1 MIVGFT
7 PMKFDEGSTTMAETK
22 RMTAEQV
29 VGYLLEGEGL
39 DFLRESLAWV
49 VQQLM
54 EVEVSE
60 LVGAS
65 RGERAPEERLT
76 HRNGYR
82 PRVWSTRAGELELA
96 IPKIRRG
103 SYVPSFLEPRK
114 RSEQALVSVVQEAYV
129 AGVSTRKVDQ
139 VVESLGLRISKS
151 EVSRI
156 CAGLDEQVEAFRNR
170 PLEGRYPYLW
180 LDAKVEKVRDGG
192 RVVQKALVL
201 AYAVHE
207 SGYREVI
214 GLDVGE
220 CETEAFWRSFLRSL
234 AKRGLTG
241 VQLVVSDADAGL
253 KAAIGQV
260 LGCPWQRCT
269 VHFLRETLGHVRKD
283 QQGMV
288 AALLRPIFNG
298 DDRDAARELVRDA
311 LERLKK
317 PLPKVAALLEDAEED
332 LLAFYCFPAMH
343 WPKLRSTNPLERV
356 NREIGRRTDVVG
368 IFPNDRA
375 LIRLATSPAHPVL
388 SGHLIRPR
396 RSRCREFGRRGWRLW
411 RTVAPARRAA
421 SRRRA
426 GRCAG
431 ARGARSRWCSGC
443 CGASRLTSSL
453 VRRGSRRAGSPAGG
467 RSSSRRVVRG

>member
-1 MIVGFT
+1 
-7 PMKFDEGSTTMAETK
+7 MAETK

-39 DFLRESLAWV
+39 DFLRESLSWV
-49 VQQLM
+49 VGRLM
-54 EVEVSE
+54 EAEVSG

-65 RGERAPEERLT
+65 LGERAPEERLT

-82 PRVWSTRAGELELA
+82 SRPWSTRAGEIELA

-103 SYVPSFLEPRK
+103 SYFPSFLEPRM
-114 RSEQALVSVVQEAYV
+114 RSEQALVAVVQEAYV

-139 VVESLGLRISKS
+139 LVESLGLRISKS

-192 RVVQKALVL
+192 RVVPKALVL

-220 CETEAFWRSFLRSL
+220 CETEAFWRSFLRGL
-234 AKRGLTG
+234 VKRGLSG
-241 VQLVVSDADAGL
+241 VQLVVSDAHAGL
-253 KAAIGQV
+253 KRALAQV
-260 LGCPWQRCT
+260 LECPWQRCT

-288 AALLRPIFNG
+288 AALLRPIFNADG
-298 DDRDAARELVRDA
+298 RDAARELVGDA
-311 LERLKK
+311 LERLRK
-317 PLPKVAALLEDAEED
+317 PLAKVAALLEEAEED
-332 LLAFYCFPAMH
+332 LLGFYAFPVMH

-368 IFPNDRA
+368 IFPNDKA
-375 LIRLATSPAHPVL
+375 LIRLAASVIIEQNDEWLVGHRYLSAHSLDAIL
-388 SGHLIRPR
+388 SDFNKDNDEEET
-396 RSRCREFGRRGWRLW
+396 RE
-411 RTVAPARRAA
+411 
-421 SRRRA
+421 
-426 GRCAG
+426 
-431 ARGARSRWCSGC
+431 
-443 CGASRLTSSL
+443 LTT
-453 VRRGSRRAGSPAGG
+453 A
-467 RSSSRRVVRG
+467 

>member
-1 MIVGFT
+1 
-7 PMKFDEGSTTMAETK
+7 MAETK
-22 RMTAEQV
+22 RMTTEQV

-39 DFLRESLAWV
+39 DFLRESLVWV
-49 VQQLM
+49 CEQLM
-54 EVEVSE
+54 EAEVSE
-60 LVGAS
+60 LVGAA

-82 PRVWSTRAGELELA
+82 PRRWDTRAGELELA
-96 IPKIRRG
+96 IPKLRRG
-103 SYVPSFLEPRK
+103 SYFPSFLEPRR

-192 RVVQKALVL
+192 RVVRKCLVL

-220 CETEAFWRSFLRSL
+220 AETEAFWRSFLRSL
-234 AKRGLTG
+234 VERGLTG
-241 VQLVVSDADAGL
+241 VRLVVSDAHAGL
-253 KAAIGQV
+253 KKAIAQV

-269 VHFLRETLGHVRKD
+269 VHFLREALGHARRE
-283 QQGMV
+283 QQPML
-288 AALLRPIFNG
+288 AALLRPIF
-298 DDRDAARELVRDA
+298 DAVSSEAGREQLGEA
-311 LERLKK
+311 LERLGK
-317 PLPKVAALLEDAEED
+317 PLPKIAALLEEAEED
-332 LLAFYCFPAMH
+332 LLAFYAFPADH
-343 WPKLRSTNPLERV
+343 WRKLRSTNPLERF

-375 LIRLATSPAHPVL
+375 LIRLAASVVIEQNDEWL
-388 SGHLIRPR
+388 V
-396 RSRCREFGRRGWRLW
+396 GRRYLSAHSLEAVLHPEKENGNSEE
-411 RTVAPARRAA
+411 ARELTAA
-421 SRRRA
+421 
-426 GRCAG
+426 
-431 ARGARSRWCSGC
+431 
-443 CGASRLTSSL
+443 
-453 VRRGSRRAGSPAGG
+453 
-467 RSSSRRVVRG
+467 

>member
-1 MIVGFT
+1 
-7 PMKFDEGSTTMAETK
+7 MAETK

-54 EVEVSE
+54 EAEVSE
-60 LVGAS
+60 LIGAE
-65 RGERAPEERLT
+65 RGERTAERLT

-82 PRVWSTRAGELELA
+82 SRSWSTRAGELELA

-103 SYVPSFLEPRK
+103 SYFPSFLEPRK

-156 CAGLDEQVEAFRNR
+156 CQGLDEQVDAFRNR

-192 RVVQKALVL
+192 RVVRKALVL
-201 AYAVHE
+201 AYGVHE

-214 GLDVGE
+214 ALDVGE
-220 CETEAFWRSFLRSL
+220 AETEAFWRSFLRDL
-234 AKRGLTG
+234 VKRGLTG
-241 VQLVVSDADAGL
+241 VQLVVSDAHAGL
-253 KAAIGQV
+253 KKAIGQV

-269 VHFLRETLGHVRKD
+269 VHFLRESLGHVRKD

-288 AALLRPIFNG
+288 AALLRPLFNADG
-298 DDRDAARELVRDA
+298 SDAARELAGDA
-311 LERLKK
+311 LERLAK
-317 PLPKVAALLEDAEED
+317 PLPKVAALLEEAEED
-332 LLAFYCFPAMH
+332 LLAFYSFPADH
-343 WPKLRSTNPLERV
+343 WAKLRSTNPLERV

-375 LIRLATSPAHPVL
+375 LIRLAASVVIEQNDEWL
-388 SGHLIRPR
+388 V
-396 RSRCREFGRRGWRLW
+396 GRRYLSNHSLEAVLDQKKEHNDREETRKL
-411 RTVAPARRAA
+411 TAA
-421 SRRRA
+421 
-426 GRCAG
+426 
-431 ARGARSRWCSGC
+431 
-443 CGASRLTSSL
+443 
-453 VRRGSRRAGSPAGG
+453 
-467 RSSSRRVVRG
+467 